1 MSIISIYRFYDLHY
15 VYVYIV
21 SCVLL
26 IQCDSEYTYPNTF
39 HIKFKKK
46 NIKVFYDVHIYKYFF
61 LQKKLRCIQICI
73 SLVCIQFYE
82 K

>member
-21 SCVLL
+21 SCVFL

-39 HIKFKKK
+39 HIKLKKKK
-46 NIKVFYDVHIYKYFF
+46 NIKVFYDVHICIYFF
-61 LQKKLRCIQICI
+61 L
-73 SLVCIQFYE
+73 
-82 K
+82 